1 MIEEDKHVKS
11 AGEEIVASIL
21 PLLKLITLA
30 LFGLVLSHPKIQFIP
45 RQTFKLLSKLVFVL
59 FLPCLIFTNLG
70 ESVTIHNVV
79 DWWFIPV
86 NVIFSTV
93 AGCILGCIVAVV
105 CRPPPQLFRFTVI
118 ATGFGNTGNIAYA
131 VVRTICRRSSGNPFG
146 PNCDANGVAY
156 VSIAQ
161 WVSVIL
167 IYSLVY
173 HMMEPPLAYYE
184 VIDRG
189 EDEGGSEIIEV
200 AEDSP
205 AAADLS
211 RPLLVEAEWPG
222 IESQLETEHSKTPF
236 IARLFNLSNLSGIS
250 QSDVSGAVESPKSI
264 KCLAEPRVVRK
275 IRVVAEQTPIHHI
288 LQPPTIASLLALI
301 IGVIQPLKG
310 VVYGADAPLG
320 FITDSL
326 TLMAEAAVPSVM
338 LVLGG
343 MLAEGPN
350 ESSLGIRTTVGIV
363 VARLLVLPAVGIGVV
378 KAAEMM
384 GLLVAGDQLYKFV
397 LLLQYATPSAIL
409 LGAVASLRGYAV
421 KEASA
426 LLFWQHI
433 CAVGSLSLYVVVF
446 FKLLLSYT

>member
-189 EDEGGSEIIEV
+189 EDEEE
-200 AEDSP
+200 EL

-250 QSDVSGAVESPKSI
+250 QSDVSGGDGGGRESPKSI